1 MPRKKPEPKPIQI
14 DSIKHADESRANIP
28 TNELRD
34 FVADYEHNPQ
44 MKLYPR
50 NPDLE
55 PQLVWKGKDEQDN
68 QNLEIPILPIYTQE
82 KIHPQA
88 IIQDILDSAKK
99 DQPGTIDLF
108 GNDFNDLEFEQL
120 IEFYQHIQKW
130 KNRMIL
136 GDSLQIMAS
145 LAEKAS
151 VDRSGCVLRTSTLCI
166 SIQLYVTR
174 MCVGRTSQAGL

>member
-34 FVADYEHNPQ
+34 FVADDEHNPQ

-50 NPDLE
+50 NPDDY

-68 QNLEIPILPIYTQE
+68 QDLEIPILPIYTQE
-82 KIHPQA
+82 KIHPLA

-99 DQPGTIDLF
+99 DQPGTILSF
-108 GNDFNDLEFEQL
+108 QRVSVAGCEVVTTQSSCLLHKPQRWSVGTREPISETF
-120 IEFYQHIQKW
+120 
-130 KNRMIL
+130 L
-136 GDSLQIMAS
+136 GAHYGKTFSSL
-145 LAEKAS
+145 
-151 VDRSGCVLRTSTLCI
+151 
-166 SIQLYVTR
+166 
-174 MCVGRTSQAGL
+174 